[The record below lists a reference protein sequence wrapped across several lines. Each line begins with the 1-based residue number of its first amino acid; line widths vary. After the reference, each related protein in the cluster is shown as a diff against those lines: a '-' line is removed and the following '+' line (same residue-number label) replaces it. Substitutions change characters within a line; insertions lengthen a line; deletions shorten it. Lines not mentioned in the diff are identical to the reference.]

1 MAEYSWAIPAL
12 PLAAFLFNGLFGP
25 RYLGRIAGVIASLA
39 IGGAFIA
46 SALLWFDL
54 PAEGSADRQQELY
67 RWIASGDLTISIG
80 FLLDELAVVMLLVVT
95 GVSFLVH
102 VYSTAYMAHDPS
114 QARFFVW
121 LPLFVFSMILL
132 VMADNFLLLFVFWE
146 MVGVCSYLLIGCWH
160 RRNCAN
166 DAAIKAFV
174 TNRIGDFGFAAGVF
188 LVFWTF
194 GTLDYHSVHEQG
206 EQASTGVLL
215 AIALLL
221 FVGAMGKSA
230 QFPLHVWLPDAM
242 EGPTPVSALIHA
254 ATMVTAGVYMV
265 ARHSVIFEAS
275 GDALL
280 IVGGFG
286 AFTAL
291 LAATIGC
298 VQTDIKRV
306 LAYSTVSQLGLMFM
320 GLGAGAYIAAI
331 FHLVTHAFFKAL
343 LFLGSGSVI
352 HAMDDEQDMRR
363 YGGLA
368 RKLPWTYATFL
379 LGGIA
384 LAAVFP
390 LAGFWSKDELIA
402 STYAAGASSDGN
414 WGFLIYFAAGL
425 VTSLLTAF
433 YTIRM
438 IVMTFHG
445 SPRDQELY
453 DHAHESPLAMVS
465 PLVILAALSVVAGV
479 VLGIPPEHGIF
490 HDYLGHV
497 LHSIHFKLTGDE
509 TLTIVMALVS
519 TAVALGGVALAWA
532 AYSRGIVSVQLLRK
546 LAPGFYKL
554 AGEKYYMD
562 HIGDGLI
569 TGGTR
574 TSAFFLWGVDARLVD
589 GIVNLIGWLVRA
601 IAAVARRLQT
611 GQVQNYTLLVV
622 LGIAAV
628 VGSLLLA

>member
-1 MAEYSWAIPAL
+1 
-12 PLAAFLFNGLFGP
+12 
-25 RYLGRIAGVIASLA
+25 
-39 IGGAFIA
+39 
-46 SALLWFDL
+46 
-54 PAEGSADRQQELY
+54 
-67 RWIASGDLTISIG
+67 
-80 FLLDELAVVMLLVVT
+80 
-95 GVSFLVH
+95 
-102 VYSTAYMAHDPS
+102 
-114 QARFFVW
+114 
-121 LPLFVFSMILL
+121 
-132 VMADNFLLLFVFWE
+132 
-146 MVGVCSYLLIGCWH
+146 
-160 RRNCAN
+160 
-166 DAAIKAFV
+166 
-174 TNRIGDFGFAAGVF
+174 
-188 LVFWTF
+188 
-194 GTLDYHSVHEQG
+194 
-206 EQASTGVLL
+206 
-215 AIALLL
+215 
-221 FVGAMGKSA
+221 
-230 QFPLHVWLPDAM
+230 
-242 EGPTPVSALIHA
+242 
-254 ATMVTAGVYMV
+254 MVTAGVYMV

-280 IVGGFG
+280 IVGAVG

-320 GLGAGAYIAAI
+320 GLGAGAYVAAI

-352 HAMDDEQDMRR
+352 HAMNDEQDMRR
-363 YGGLA
+363 YGGLSK
-368 RKLPWTYATFL
+368 KLPWTYVTFL

-425 VTSLLTAF
+425 LTSLLTAF

-445 SPRDQELY
+445 SPRDQDLH
-453 DHAHESPLAMVS
+453 DHAHESPTAMVS
-465 PLVILAALSVVAGV
+465 PLVILAALAVVAGFA
-479 VLGIPPEHGIF
+479 LGFPPEHGVF
-490 HDYLGHV
+490 HEYLGHV
-497 LHSIHFKLTGDE
+497 LHSVHYKLTGDE
-509 TLTIVMALVS
+509 TLTVVMALVS

-532 AYSRGIVSVQLLRK
+532 AYSRGIVSVRLLRR

-554 AGEKYYMD
+554 ANEKYYMD
-562 HIGDGLI
+562 HIGDGMI
-569 TGGTR
+569 VAGTR

-611 GQVQNYTLLVV
+611 GQVQNYAFLVV
-622 LGIAAV
+622 LGIAVV

>member
-1 MAEYSWAIPAL
+1 MAQIAWLIPAL
-12 PLAAFLFNGLFGP
+12 PLAAFLINGVFGP
-25 RYLGRIAGVIASLA
+25 RFLGRIAGVIASLA
-39 IGGAFIA
+39 IGA
-46 SALLWFDL
+46 SFVVVVALWIDL
-54 PAEGSADRQQELY
+54 PSEGSPDRQQELY
-67 RWIASGDLTISIG
+67 RWVASGDLVVSIG

-102 VYSTAYMAHDPS
+102 VYSTAYMAHDPAH
-114 QARFFVW
+114 ARFFVW

-146 MVGVCSYLLIGCWH
+146 MVGVCSYLLIGFWH
-160 RRNCAN
+160 RRNSAN

-174 TNRIGDFGFAAGVF
+174 TNRIGDFGFAGGVF

-194 GTLDYHSVHEQG
+194 GTLDYLSVHAQVS
-206 EQASTGVLL
+206 QASAGVLL

-275 GDALL
+275 GDALI
-280 IVGGFG
+280 IVGATG

-306 LAYSTVSQLGLMFM
+306 LAYSTVSQLGLMFL
-320 GLGAGAYIAAI
+320 GLGAGVYAAAI

-352 HAMDDEQDMRR
+352 HAMDDEQDMRS

-368 RKLPWTYATFL
+368 RKLPWTYVTFL
-379 LGGIA
+379 IGGLA
-384 LAAVFP
+384 LAAIFP
-390 LAGFWSKDELIA
+390 LAGFWSKDELVA
-402 STYAAGASSDGN
+402 SAFAAGASADGN
-414 WGFLIYFAAGL
+414 WWYLVFFAAGL
-425 VTSLLTAF
+425 LTSLLTAF

-438 IVMTFHG
+438 IVLTFHG
-445 SPRDQELY
+445 RPRDQKLH
-453 DHAHESPLAMVS
+453 DHAHESPVAMVA
-465 PLVILAALSVVAGV
+465 PLVILAALAIVAGGL
-479 VLGIPPEHGIF
+479 LGFPPEHGAI
-490 HDYLGHV
+490 HEYLGVV
-497 LHSIHFKLTGDE
+497 LHSVHFDLTGDE
-509 TLTIVMALVS
+509 TLTVLIALAS
-519 TAVALGGVALAWA
+519 TAVAAGGAALAVA
-532 AYSRGIVSVQLLRK
+532 AYGRGVVSPQK
-546 LAPGFYKL
+546 LARFFPGFYRL
-554 AGEKYYMD
+554 ASEKYYLD
-562 HIGDGLI
+562 HITDQVVVA
-569 TGGTR
+569 GTR
-574 TSAFFLWGVDARLVD
+574 TSAFFLWGIDARVVD

-601 IAAVARRLQT
+601 IAAVSRRLQT
-611 GQVQNYTLLVV
+611 GQVQNYALLVLIGV
-622 LGIAAV
+622 VAV